1 MQWAFIAKN
10 DLETIQQDAQF
21 AALHG
26 FTGLEFNHWAT
37 FAELTTDYVEAVG
50 QILADQGIGCS
61 SFGLWGWNHM
71 AQDPEERARAHVLLD
86 QLIEFGRILQAKTV
100 ITGGGNLEG
109 ATLAEQV
116 AEFLQVFPPF
126 LEKAGQAGV
135 EIAFYALHG
144 NSFFDSIEAYEQV
157 WAKGLDIRI
166 KFDPAN
172 FLHAGQDPLPVVQHH
187 GDRIGYMHI
196 KEHLYQEGEVISQPA
211 AGMGD
216 VPWGPLF
223 AFLHEH
229 GYSGWLSMEPHGPL
243 WSREPLRS
251 RMLLLSKRYLES
263 FVL

>member
-1 MQWAFIAKN
+1 MKWAFIAKN
-10 DLETIQQDAQF
+10 DLETIRQDARF

-61 SFGLWGWNHM
+61 SLGLWGWNHM
-71 AQDPEERARAHVLLD
+71 AQDAGERAQAHALLD
-86 QLIEFGRILQAKTV
+86 RLLVFGRILQADTV
-100 ITGGGNLEG
+100 ITGGGCLEG
-109 ATLAEQV
+109 AALDEQV
-116 AEFLQVFPPF
+116 AEFTRVFPPF
-126 LEKAGQAGV
+126 LDKAGRAGLQV
-135 EIAFYALHG
+135 AFYALHG
-144 NSFFDSIEAYEQV
+144 NSFFDSLQAYERV
-157 WAKGLDIRI
+157 WEQGLDIRI

-172 FLHAGQDPLPVVQHH
+172 FLHAGQDPLPIVQHH

-196 KEHLYQEGEVISQPA
+196 KEHLHRDGQLISQPA

-229 GYSGWLSMEPHGPL
+229 NYTGWLSMEPHGPL

-251 RMLLLSKRYLES
+251 RMLLLSKRYLEP